1 MLIDSHCHLDH
12 LDLSQYNGDLDLALQ
27 AANAQGVQH
36 FLCVCIDLEHFPN
49 LITIAEQYSQVWTT
63 LGLHP
68 TELIAKEPTVEQLI
82 TLANHPKVV
91 GIGETGLDYYRC
103 EGDTEWQ
110 RERFRNHIRAAKAL
124 KKPLII
130 HSRMAPADTVAIL
143 KEEKAD
149 TMGGVLHCF
158 TESWEMA
165 EAALDLGFYISFS
178 GIITFPNA
186 KELHAVALKVPLES
200 MLIETDS
207 PYLAPVPFRGKSNQP
222 AYVRYVAEALAILK
236 NVDFDTIAYKTTE
249 NFYRLFGYPQN

>member
-1 MLIDSHCHLDH
+1 MLIDSHCHLNL
-12 LDLSQYNGDLDLALQ
+12 LDLTPYNGDLSLALQ
-27 AANAQGVQH
+27 AANQQDVQH
-36 FLCVCIDLEHFPN
+36 FLCVCVDLEHFPD
-49 LITIAEQYSQVWTT
+49 LIAIVEKYPQVWTT

-68 TELIAKEPTVEQLI
+68 TETIAQEPTTEALI
-82 TLANHPKVV
+82 KLANHPKVI

-110 RERFRNHIRAAKAL
+110 RQRFRNHIRAAIAL

-130 HSRMAPADTVAIL
+130 HSRMASIDTIAIL

-149 TMGGVLHCF
+149 TVGGVLHCF

-165 EAALDLGFYISFS
+165 QAALDIGFYISFS

-186 KELHAVALKVPLES
+186 KDLREVAKKVPLES

-207 PYLAPVPFRGKSNQP
+207 PYLAPVPFRGKSNEP
-222 AYVRYVAEALAILK
+222 AYVRYVAETLATLK
-236 NVDFDTIAYKTTE
+236 NVDFATIASHTTE
-249 NFYRLFGYPQN
+249 NFHQLFGHPV